1 MSSVDIGNPIYD
13 KHANDVS
20 IIKDVCKADVYLE
33 DESVTPVEV
42 EFCYVIMNDGF
53 VNVTVN
59 KINKEFFGVPSDL
72 KYDITVAIGMHI
84 DRKIN
89 EISWT

>member
-1 MSSVDIGNPIYD
+1 MTSSVDIGNPIYNKDSEPKTIHD
-13 KHANDVS
+13 K
-20 IIKDVCKADVYLE
+20 CKADLYLE

-42 EFCYVIMNDGF
+42 EFCYIVMPDGF

-59 KINKEFFGVPSDL
+59 KINKEFFGIPSDL
-72 KYDITVAIGMHI
+72 KYDVTVAIGMHI